1 MSSTSRDEQP
11 VLALHD
17 ATFEV
22 GDRTLWSG
30 LNLDLSPGEFLAVIG
45 GNGTGK
51 TSLLRVILGLAPLSA
66 GTVTVAGTEPRRAR
80 HQVGYMRQ
88 QPRVDAL
95 TPLRAKDVVRQGID
109 GDRWGF
115 GKPFGVPW
123 DRIQA
128 ALDAVGACSYA
139 DEPIAQLSGGEQQR
153 VRVAQALIGDPTLLL
168 CDEPLLSLDL
178 RSQQEVTALI
188 DRRRQERNTATV
200 FVTHEINPVL
210 PYVDRVLYLA
220 GGRAVVGSVND
231 VMNSDTLSALY
242 GAPVE
247 VIRRDGAIL
256 VAGAHAS
263 HHHDHDHG
271 HTHD

>member
-1 MSSTSRDEQP
+1 LGSTSGDDEP
-11 VLALHD
+11 VLSLHD
-17 ATFEV
+17 AAFEV
-22 GDRTLWSG
+22 GNRTLWSG
-30 LNLDLSPGEFLAVIG
+30 LDLDLAAGEFLAVIG
-45 GNGTGK
+45 ANGTGK

-80 HQVGYMRQ
+80 RHVGYMRQ

-115 GKPFGVPW
+115 GKPFAVPW

-128 ALDAVGACSYA
+128 ALDAVGAGAYA
-139 DEPIAQLSGGEQQR
+139 NEPIAQLSGGEQQR

-178 RSQQEVTALI
+178 RSQQDVTALI
-188 DRRRQERNTATV
+188 DDRRRERNTATV

-220 GGRAVVGSVND
+220 GGRAVVGSVDD
-231 VMNSDTLSALY
+231 VMNSATLSELY
-242 GAPVE
+242 GVAVE
-247 VIRRDGAIL
+247 VIRRDEAIF
-256 VAGAHAS
+256 VAGTPAS
-263 HHHDHDHG
+263 HHHDHEDG